1 MNRLL
6 RLLLVACL
14 ALAAGACRRK
24 PAAPSAVTQPPAP
37 PNPQVDLPRLIDAA
51 RAHGMTQGRLPE
63 TLDDLV
69 KAGLIDRLPTAPP
82 GKKYV
87 LDAKKTGVILVNQ

>member
-1 MNRLL
+1 
-6 RLLLVACL
+6 
-14 ALAAGACRRK
+14 
-24 PAAPSAVTQPPAP
+24 
-37 PNPQVDLPRLIDAA
+37 
-51 RAHGMTQGRLPE
+51 MTQGRLPE

-82 GKKYV
+82 GKKYM